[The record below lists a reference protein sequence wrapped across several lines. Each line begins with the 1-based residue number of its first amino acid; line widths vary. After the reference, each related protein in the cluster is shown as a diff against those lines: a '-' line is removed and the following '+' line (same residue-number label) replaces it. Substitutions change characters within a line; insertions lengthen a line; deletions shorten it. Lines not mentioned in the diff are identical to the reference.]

1 MLRPALLCLQHNNRT
16 CVGVRAF
23 FLNYRRD
30 LGFRYPGA
38 AADGMLP
45 AAATTAAAAAA
56 AAAGVAG
63 GVAQLDV
70 MAEERHA
77 RVAILQSEHR
87 LILDQLRTGGAAGR
101 ATTAAGGAGPDRD
114 NPRYG
119 DDGEAGANAEVEGA
133 QQPGRMRG
141 VEAVSDVSGERH
153 GGGAERSRLSA
164 RLGMPP
170 PPSAAASSGG
180 GGPSHHAMLSMA
192 EWGRQ
197 ALETQRD
204 AQERAGVTVDLTTA
218 A

>member
-1 MLRPALLCLQHNNRT
+1 
-16 CVGVRAF
+16 
-23 FLNYRRD
+23 
-30 LGFRYPGA
+30 
-38 AADGMLP
+38 MLP

-101 ATTAAGGAGPDRD
+101 ATTAAGGAGPDRGD
-114 NPRYG
+114 PRYG
-119 DDGEAGANAEVEGA
+119 DDGEAGAYAEVEGA

-141 VEAVSDVSGERH
+141 VEAVSDAFGERH

-170 PPSAAASSGG
+170 PPPSAAAAAAASASGG
-180 GGPSHHAMLSMA
+180 GRPSHHAMLSMA